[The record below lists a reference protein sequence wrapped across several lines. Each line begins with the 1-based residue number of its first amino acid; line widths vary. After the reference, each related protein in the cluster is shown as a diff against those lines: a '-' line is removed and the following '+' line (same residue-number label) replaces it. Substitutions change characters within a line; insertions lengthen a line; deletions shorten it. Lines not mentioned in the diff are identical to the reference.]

1 MGRCPKYLNVD
12 DFDAIAQSMGLKLT
26 DDGVSAVG
34 EICEYIAMQ
43 IIRKGSQDG
52 NSEILDFENIVS
64 VAKTLGISLELNRDT
79 KTVVRAIIEG

>member
-12 DFDAIAQSMGLKLT
+12 DFDSIAQSLELKLT

-43 IIRKGSQDG
+43 IIRQGSQDG
-52 NSEILDFENIVS
+52 NTATLDFDNIIS
-64 VAKTLGISLELNRDT
+64 VAKSLGISLELNLET
-79 KTVVRAIIEG
+79 KTVVKANIER